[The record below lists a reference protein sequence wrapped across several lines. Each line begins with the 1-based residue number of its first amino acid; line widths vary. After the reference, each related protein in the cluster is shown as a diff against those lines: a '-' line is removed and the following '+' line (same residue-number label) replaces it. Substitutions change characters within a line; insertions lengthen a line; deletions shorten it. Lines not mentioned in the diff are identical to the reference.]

1 MKIITR
7 IVLAYRHVL
16 QAKILLIQSHILW
29 QKHGFF
35 YKDTKP
41 FAIYEDEK
49 IIGFV
54 LMYVGEENYQ
64 IINFFF
70 VHFFRLHN
78 QKTVFPLLIG
88 VPALLSRD
96 KKKRKSRILWIRLF
110 LLKIERGRKREYHS

>member
-70 VHFFRLHN
+70 VHFFVYIIKK
-78 QKTVFPLLIG
+78 QSFPYSSESPPFYPGI
-88 VPALLSRD
+88 
-96 KKKRKSRILWIRLF
+96 KRK
-110 LLKIERGRKREYHS
+110 GRAGSYGSGSSF